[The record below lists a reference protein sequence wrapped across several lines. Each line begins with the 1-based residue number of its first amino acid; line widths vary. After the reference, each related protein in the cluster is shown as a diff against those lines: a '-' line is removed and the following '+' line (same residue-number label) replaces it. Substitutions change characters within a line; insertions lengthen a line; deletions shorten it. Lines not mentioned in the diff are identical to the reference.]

1 VPALT
6 QQEAVARRALLDV
19 ESYDVDLDLRDAAAG
34 TDFGSRTLVR
44 FRCTEPGA
52 STFVDLKAEQLLDVR
67 LNGRTLDSADWE
79 DGRLVLTGLNERNE
93 LEVRSRHA
101 YSRTGEGLHRFV
113 DPEDGQVYLYSQAF
127 LDDAPRMFACFDQPD
142 LKAPVT
148 LAVTA
153 PPDWTVLGNE
163 AGRETAPGRWEFGTT
178 RPLSTYMV
186 AVVAGPYHGVRAR
199 HDGIDLGVW
208 CRASMRPFLDDARM
222 LATTRRGLDYYRR
235 LFDGPY
241 PFGKYDEVMVPEFNA
256 GAMENPGLVTF
267 RDDLFMPRGNVTAED
282 QGQLAIVQLH
292 EMAHMWFGNLVTMR
306 WWDDLW
312 LNESFADYMGH
323 RATVEATEHTDEWL
337 TFLVRRKAWGYRA
350 DQLST
355 THPVA
360 GEVGDTAEALL
371 NFDGI
376 SYAKGASA
384 LRQLVEWVG
393 DEAFLAGLRNH
404 FSRHAYGNATL
415 ADLVDA
421 LSHSSGRDVG
431 TWAERWL
438 RTTGVSTLSVRASVQ
453 GDRYADATVHQVAE
467 GPLRPHRIGVGLYDL
482 DDDGRLTRRRLVGA
496 DVAPADRTP
505 IAALDGERVAD
516 LVLPNDGDLTFAL
529 LDLDERSAATVQS
542 HLSGLVDP
550 MARAVLWTAL
560 WEDVGHG
567 RLAPSA
573 FVRLVVT
580 ALGPNDPDLVATPT
594 LQRAATAARVLADPA
609 NRSHLLASLAA
620 FTRRSG
626 DTAEPGSDRQLQLA
640 RTFVDV
646 CQDPATLHSLLD
658 GHGRWRGLQ
667 VDSDLRWRA
676 LQRLAALGAAEDD
689 DVAAEYERDHSSS
702 GHLHALTARAARPAP
717 EAKEAAWRGAVEGS
731 LSNHELF
738 AIGRGFWQ
746 VGQEEVLEPF
756 VQRFAEDFPPLA
768 ANASAQMVQTFGRML
783 FPTVRVDPTT
793 VDLAERLL
801 TDGGLSAPAARIVAE
816 CRDDLARAL
825 RARAA
830 EVPESG

>member
-1 VPALT
+1 VRALT

-19 ESYDVDLDLRDAAAG
+19 ESYEVDLDLSDAVAGAVFESTTVVGFRCAEPGGTAFADLRAEHLVAAELNGRPLDAAAWQ
-34 TDFGSRTLVR
+34 
-44 FRCTEPGA
+44 E
-52 STFVDLKAEQLLDVR
+52 
-67 LNGRTLDSADWE
+67 
-79 DGRLVLTGLNERNE
+79 GRLALADLADRNE
-93 LEVRSRHA
+93 LVVRARYA

-113 DPEDGQVYLYSQAF
+113 DPQDGQVYLYSQAF

-153 PPDWTVLGNE
+153 PADWTVLGNE
-163 AGRETAPGRWEFGTT
+163 AGREVAPGRWEFPPT
-178 RPLSTYMV
+178 RPLSTYHV

-208 CRASMRPFLDDARM
+208 CRASMRPYLDDRRM
-222 LATTRRGLDYYRR
+222 LDTTRRGLDYYRR
-235 LFDGPY
+235 LFAGPY

-267 RDDLFMPRGNVTAED
+267 RDELFMPRGNVTAED
-282 QGQLAIVQLH
+282 RGQLAVVQLH

-323 RATVEATEHTDEWL
+323 RAAVEATEHTQEWL

-360 GEVGDTAEALL
+360 GEVRDTAEALL

-393 DEAFLAGLRNH
+393 DDAFLAGLRDH
-404 FSRHAYGNATL
+404 FARHAYGNATL

-421 LSHSSGRDVG
+421 LRRSSGRDVG
-431 TWAERWL
+431 AWADQWL
-438 RTTGVSTLSVRASVQ
+438 RTTGVSTLSVRAAIS
-453 GDRYADATVHQVAE
+453 GDRYQDAAVEQVAE

-482 DDDGRLTRRRLVGA
+482 DHHGRLARRRLLTA
-496 DVAPADRTP
+496 DVAAGERTP
-505 IAALDGERVAD
+505 LTGLDGERVAD

-529 LDLDERSAATVQS
+529 LDLDERSAATVRE
-542 HLSGLVDP
+542 HLAALTDP

-567 RLAPSA
+567 RLAPSD
-573 FVRLVVT
+573 FVGLVVT
-580 ALGPNDPDLVATPT
+580 ALGPDDPDLVATPT
-594 LQRAATAARVLADPA
+594 LQRAAIAARVLADPA
-609 NRSHLLASLAA
+609 NRGHLLASLAA

-626 DTAEPGSDRQLQLA
+626 DLAEPGGDRQLQLA
-640 RTFVDV
+640 RTFVEV
-646 CQDPATLHSLLD
+646 CQDPATLQALLT
-658 GHGRWRGLQ
+658 GKGRWRGLQ

-676 LQRLAALGAAEDD
+676 LQRLAALGAVGDD
-689 DVAAEYERDHSSS
+689 DVAAEYERDRSSS
-702 GHLHALTARAARPAP
+702 GHLHALTARAARPVA
-717 EAKEAAWRGAVEGS
+717 EAKEAAWRGALDGS
-731 LSNHELF
+731 LSNHELV
-738 AIGRGFWQ
+738 AVGRGFWQ

-756 VQRFAEDFPPLA
+756 VWRFAEDFPPLA
-768 ANASAQMVQTFGRML
+768 ASASAQTVQTFGRLL
-783 FPTVRVDPTT
+783 FPTVRVDPST
-793 VDLAERLL
+793 VELAERLL
-801 TDGGLSAPAARIVAE
+801 TDGGLDAPAARIVAE
-816 CRDDLARAL
+816 CRDDLTRAL

-830 EVPESG
+830 EPV